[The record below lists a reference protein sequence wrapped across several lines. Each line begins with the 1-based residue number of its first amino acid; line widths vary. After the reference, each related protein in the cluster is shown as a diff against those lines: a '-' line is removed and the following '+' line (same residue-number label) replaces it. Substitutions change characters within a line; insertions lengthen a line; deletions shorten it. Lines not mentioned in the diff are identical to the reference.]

1 MTPRLVLVTGGAGFI
16 GSNVVAELAAD
27 PALDIAVCDR
37 LGAAS
42 LGKWRNLSKHAI
54 VDFVQPEDLQS
65 WLETRGA
72 EVEAV
77 IHMGAISS
85 TLETDADKIIS
96 TNFGLSRDLFAW
108 CARHGRRFIWA
119 SSAAT
124 YGDGNQGFADDD
136 TLEALASLRPLNAY
150 GWSKALFDAYARRE
164 ALRRCA
170 PPQWTGLKFF
180 NVYGPNEG
188 HKGAMR
194 SVASKIWPDVAA
206 GRPVKLF
213 KSHREGVAD
222 GAQVRD
228 FIYVEDVAKAVAW
241 LFRRGDVNGV
251 FNLGSG
257 QARSF
262 ADLAAAVFRAAGQA
276 PRIEYVDMPAEMR
289 VQYQYFT
296 QAPMERLRAAGY
308 QTPFLSLEDGV
319 ADYVTRFLATADPYR

>member
-1 MTPRLVLVTGGAGFI
+1 MSPRLVLVTGGAGFI
-16 GSNVVAELAAD
+16 GSNIVAELAAD
-27 PALDIAVCDR
+27 PALDVAVCDR
-37 LGAAS
+37 LRAAS
-42 LGKWRNLSKHAI
+42 LGKWRNLAKHPIA
-54 VDFVQPEDLQS
+54 DFVRPEDLPH

-85 TLETDADKIIS
+85 TVEEDADKIIS

-124 YGDGNQGFADDD
+124 YGDGAAGFEDDD
-136 TLEALASLRPLNAY
+136 SLEALAALRPLNAY
-150 GWSKALFDAYARRE
+150 GWSKALFDLHARRE
-164 ALRRCA
+164 AVRRRA
-170 PPQWTGLKFF
+170 PPQWVGLKFF

-206 GRPVKLF
+206 GRAVRLF
-213 KSHREGVAD
+213 KSHRDGIAD
-222 GAQVRD
+222 GAQRRD
-228 FIYVEDVAKAVAW
+228 FIHIDDVAKAVAW
-241 LFRRGDVNGV
+241 LFRRGDVSGV

-257 QARSF
+257 AARSF
-262 ADLAAAVFRAAGQA
+262 ADLATAVFRAAGQA
-276 PRIEYVDMPAEMR
+276 PRIEYIDMPAELR
-289 VQYQYFT
+289 GQYQYFT
-296 QAPMERLRAAGY
+296 EAPMARLRAAGY
-308 QTPFLSLEDGV
+308 GAPFASLEDGI

>member
-1 MTPRLVLVTGGAGFI
+1 MSPRLVLVTGGAGFI
-16 GSNVVAELAAD
+16 GSNVVAELSAD
-27 PALDIAVCDR
+27 PSLDVAVCDR
-37 LGAAS
+37 LRDAS
-42 LGKWRNLSKHAI
+42 LGKWRNLSKHPIA
-54 VDFVQPEDLQS
+54 DFVQPKDLPE

-85 TLETDADKIIS
+85 TLETDADKIIR

-124 YGDGNQGFADDD
+124 YGDGAKGFEDDD
-136 TLEALASLRPLNAY
+136 SLEALAGLRPLNAY
-150 GWSKALFDAYARRE
+150 GWSKALFDTYARRE
-164 ALRRCA
+164 ALRRRA

-206 GRPVKLF
+206 GRAVKLF
-213 KSHREGVAD
+213 KSDRQGVAD
-222 GAQVRD
+222 GAQARD
-228 FIYVEDVAKAVAW
+228 FIYVDDVAKAVAW
-241 LFRRGDVNGV
+241 LFRRGDINGV

-276 PRIEYVDMPAEMR
+276 PRIEYIDMPAELR
-289 VQYQYFT
+289 DQYQYFT
-296 QAPMERLRAAGY
+296 QAPMERFRGAGY
-308 QTPFLSLEDGV
+308 PAPFASLEDGI